1 MASVAANRPA
11 PAFVSRTRPAVDH
24 GIQIGDV
31 TRERAIVWSRTDREA
46 RMFVEW
52 DTTPRLASARR
63 VRGPDTTAELD
74 YTARV
79 DLEGLPSDEDIFL
92 RVTFEDPT
100 S

>member
-1 MASVAANRPA
+1 MASMTADRQA
-11 PAFVSRTRPAVDH
+11 PAFVSSARPAVDH

-52 DTTPRLASARR
+52 DTTPKLASPRR
-63 VRGPDTTAELD
+63 VRGLDTSAERD

-79 DLEGLPSDEDIFL
+79 DLEGLPSDEHIFV
-92 RVTFEDPT
+92 RVTFEDL
-100 S
+100 